1 MKKFITLLS
10 LAASLVACSKN
21 GFLPWNR
28 QDAAQ
33 DELSHDMIV
42 LGEKLEDPYSVENM
56 TKALESVAPAGA
68 GRTTLDP
75 TDFYVRFL
83 PAEESQMQALADA
96 GLELLDHPLDYRIV
110 KDGDWY
116 HDPSVPEGDITWQY
130 AVVPVGFE
138 FPKGIRYERL
148 DDCYIAEHDPAT
160 KADGIDWD
168 AVERESFR
176 LTGNEDLLP
185 PATKDG
191 EEAKS
196 GTPQGRIAIM
206 DPMFDEEPVGVK
218 GVKVSCNVFVKISS
232 CFTDEEGYYKM
243 NRSFNSKVRYR
254 LVFKNVKGFCQ
265 GLNLII
271 IPASTSTL
279 GRQSPAGYSLVIDEN
294 SDRRLFMR
302 CVVNNAGYDYYA
314 AASASSNAIPAA
326 PKDFRIWNL
335 GFWDG
340 EMPLLMHHGTIIETY
355 EPISSVVGEYAP
367 LIKILPPDVV
377 LGQKGN
383 ATYSEIYAA
392 ALHAFVHGGHFSQA
406 GKDWWGDYT
415 EYMLKSLISS
425 SVHSPHGSRGDD
437 GSNYCEIAEVYA
449 YYCQS
454 VLFRMHYKESSAV
467 FGTQYWF
474 SPQLLMYLDER
485 GLGADKIAPLF
496 TADVSD
502 METLHNKLLSYY
514 PAFKAVI
521 NEAFIRY
528 GNQ

>member
-1 MKKFITLLS
+1 MKKFIVLFF
-10 LAASLVACSKN
+10 LALAGISCSKD
-21 GFLPWNR
+21 GLFSWGGQNR
-28 QDAAQ
+28 G
-33 DELSHDMIV
+33 EEEFSHDMIV
-42 LGEKLEDPYSVENM
+42 LGEQLQDPYSVQNM
-56 TKALESVAPAGA
+56 TKALELVAPAGA

-83 PAEESQMQALADA
+83 PSGEEQMQALTDA

-168 AVERESFR
+168 AVEMEAFR
-176 LTGNEDLLP
+176 LTGNMDLVS
-185 PATKDG
+185 PATKDD
-191 EEAKS
+191 EEANS
-196 GTPQGRIAIM
+196 GTPHGRIAII
-206 DPMFDEEPVGVK
+206 DPEFDEEPIGVK

-232 CFTDEEGYYKM
+232 CYTDEEGYYKM
-243 NRSFNSKVRYR
+243 NRQFNSKVRYR

-265 GLNLII
+265 GLNLIL
-271 IPASTSTL
+271 IPASMSTL
-279 GRQSPAGYSLVIDEN
+279 GKQSPAGYSLVIDEN

-302 CVVNNAGYDYYA
+302 CVVNNAGYDYFA
-314 AASASSNAIPAA
+314 AASANSIPCP

-340 EMPLLMHHGTIIETY
+340 EMPLFLHHGTIIETY
-355 EPISSVVGEYAP
+355 DPISSAVGEYAP

-377 LGQKGN
+377 LGQKVSQS
-383 ATYSEIYAA
+383 YSEIYAN
-392 ALHAFVHGGHFSQA
+392 ALHAFAHGGHFSLA
-406 GKDWWGDYT
+406 GKDWWGNYA

-425 SVHSPHGSRGDD
+425 SEHNAHGSRGDD
-437 GSNYCEIAEVYA
+437 DYNYCEISEVFA

-454 VLFRMHYKESSAV
+454 ALYRMHYKESSAM

-474 SPQLLMYLDER
+474 TPQLLMYMDER
-485 GLGADKIAPLF
+485 GLGLDKITALF
-496 TADVSD
+496 TADVTD
-502 METLHNKLLSYY
+502 IETLHNKLLSYY

-521 NEAFIRY
+521 NEAFVRY